1 MRAPARAGHMKVP
14 LIPPNPIRSEA
25 GAFGF
30 LLWFIGVVAAI
41 VVVVLIIQ
49 AL

>member
-1 MRAPARAGHMKVP
+1 MKP
-14 LIPPNPIRSEA
+14 RLTPPNPLSSEA

-30 LLWFIGVVAAI
+30 LIWFVCVVAAI
-41 VVVVLIIQ
+41 VVIVLILQ

>member
-1 MRAPARAGHMKVP
+1 LKVR
-14 LIPPNPIRSEA
+14 LIPPNPLESEA

-30 LLWFIGVVAAI
+30 LLWFVGLVAVLAVI
-41 VVVVLIIQ
+41 VLIIQ

>member
-1 MRAPARAGHMKVP
+1 MK
-14 LIPPNPIRSEA
+14 LRLTPPNPLSSES

-30 LLWFIGVVAAI
+30 LIWFVCVVAAI
-41 VVVVLIIQ
+41 VVIVLIIQ